1 MPSCKFSAA
10 IHEMHTGESIQA
22 RVATVYQQIQ
32 DHPAGSYYINDLA
45 KQAGLTAEVF
55 NNNFK
60 EMYGLTVP
68 QCITQ
73 AKMRL
78 AATMLSEGS
87 SIKQV
92 SAALQYKQVINFHKT
107 FKRVMG
113 ITPKQYYL
121 KNK

>member
-1 MPSCKFSAA
+1 
-10 IHEMHTGESIQA
+10 MHSGESIQA
-22 RVATVYQQIQ
+22 RVSAVYHQLLQN
-32 DHPAGSYYINDLA
+32 PVGRYYINDLA
-45 KQAGLTAEVF
+45 KQAGLTPEVF
-55 NNNFK
+55 NNSFK

-73 AKMRL
+73 AKMQL
-78 AATMLSEGS
+78 AITMISEGH

-113 ITPKQYYL
+113 VTPKQYYRQNC
-121 KNK
+121 KKA